1 MGERLM
7 PPACTVCNHDARE
20 AIDREL
26 VSGRSMRS
34 IAQRHPPLS
43 EWAVSRHRDAH
54 LSAALVA
61 TVRNSE
67 GRKAR
72 TLLSRVE
79 GIVTE
84 AEGILTGA
92 KETGKVSSALAA
104 IRELRGLYELLGRL
118 TGELKPDSSVTV
130 VNVQQDPA
138 WLELRS
144 RLLGALAPYP
154 DARNAVISALTSPD
168 GTLSTEPIR
177 IGASTITLPPTPA
190 PEAEL

>member
-1 MGERLM
+1 M

-20 AIDREL
+20 AVDREL

-67 GRKAR
+67 GRRAR
-72 TLLSRVE
+72 SLLSRVE
-79 GIVTE
+79 GIVGE

-92 KETGKVSSALAA
+92 KETGKVSGLLATHRVKVSLRHLDRFTPSLRRVSGTTCRQD
-104 IRELRGLYELLGRL
+104 REHRRRETDGG
-118 TGELKPDSSVTV
+118 G
-130 VNVQQDPA
+130 PA
-138 WLELRS
+138 ESHTTERTS
-144 RLLGALAPYP
+144 RAA
-154 DARNAVISALTSPD
+154 T
-168 GTLSTEPIR
+168 
-177 IGASTITLPPTPA
+177 
-190 PEAEL
+190 